1 MRKLPTIAA
10 LILLA
15 FSATALHAADV
26 PRIVN
31 GDLEQPAASNPP
43 PGWAMWGAQK
53 FKTPDNFTLDRDR
66 PHGGK
71 SSFRIHHPANT
82 AGYIVSAPES
92 SLRPSPGMSYTVSF
106 WARSDRPGQAIFGF
120 DGYLQLKPFVGAAAP
135 GLSPIT
141 VDKEWKQFHFTV
153 HEGWD
158 FFADECRYLLLVFKA
173 AASDADQ
180 RTLWI
185 DDVSVTQRPCDRDDR
200 LVNPRTLRYAPLE
213 HRLAE
218 GKDLSITIDAGKR
231 LAQANRAVGGV
242 SFHRVAG
249 WTKLPYDKTG
259 NNSLP
264 KEFEAAIRELHL
276 PMTRFYALG
285 DESFGLEFAIDKAAD
300 LCKRIDV
307 PLGAVPLEFEVQSAR
322 SKLSPRQWSK
332 GVTHSIAKGYAF
344 NRWEIANEPYVAHSG
359 RLFNSPDEY
368 LGHFQSVSRAIRQA
382 QPTAQILMPI
392 WHRNPAWGNYLLKR
406 AAGDYDCVAA
416 HYYSFTNVHRTPFED
431 VVLTANYQLLDDVL
445 RVNALLKAYNPQRD
459 VYQYDTEWGMHSSG
473 PDGEKADHV
482 GRNGNIY
489 GSVHRA
495 VRLIH
500 YLREGMLKGAS
511 TWEMFTYQKSPGF
524 GFFAQDAPQLR
535 SMNYW
540 LYYHFNRHAGHWVL
554 SIEGTGP
561 YHTGTMNG
569 QETRGPLT
577 PTVATLSEDQR
588 HLYLILAN
596 GSWKQS
602 FPCQI
607 DLLNFTPGQATGR
620 VLTSDDPDASPFV
633 QRQEDIIHPLALTQ
647 HESRLQFTLPAHA
660 VVFLTI
666 ESR

>member
-1 MRKLPTIAA
+1 MRNLPTIAA
-10 LILLA
+10 LILLVFSTSA
-15 FSATALHAADV
+15 FRAADA
-26 PRIVN
+26 PQILN
-31 GDLEQPAASNPP
+31 GDFEQPAPSNPP
-43 PGWAMWGAQK
+43 PGWTMWGAQK
-53 FKTPDNFTLDRDR
+53 FKTPDNFTPDSDR

-92 SLRPSPGMSYTVSF
+92 SLRPKTGMSYTVSF

-120 DGYLQLKPFVGAAAP
+120 DGYQQLKPFIGAAAP

-141 VDKEWKQFHFTV
+141 VDNQWKQFQFTV
-153 HEGWD
+153 DEGWD

-173 AASDADQ
+173 AASDAEQ

-185 DDVSVTQRPCDRDDR
+185 DDVSVIERPSARDGR
-200 LVNPRTLRYAPLE
+200 LINPRTLRYPPLE

-218 GKDLSITIDAGKR
+218 GKHLSITIDAGKR
-231 LAQANRAVGGV
+231 LAPANRAVGGV

-249 WTKLPYDKTG
+249 WTKLPYDKNG
-259 NNSLP
+259 NNTLP
-264 KEFEAAIRELHL
+264 REFEASIRELHL

-285 DESFGLEFAIDKAAD
+285 DESFGLESAIDKAAD
-300 LCKRIDV
+300 LCTRIGV
-307 PLGAVPLEFEVQSAR
+307 PLDAVPLEFEIQSAR
-322 SKLSPRQWSK
+322 SKLPPREWSK
-332 GVTHSIAKGYAF
+332 GIRHSIAKGYAF
-344 NRWEIANEPYVAHSG
+344 NRWEIANEPYVAHPG

-368 LGHFQSVSRAIRQA
+368 LEHFQSVSRAIKQV
-382 QPTAQILMPI
+382 QPSAQILMPL
-392 WHRNPAWGNYLLKR
+392 WHRNPSWGNYLLKR

-431 VVLTANYQLLDDVL
+431 VVLTANYQLLDDIA
-445 RVNALLKAYNPQRD
+445 RINALLKAYNPQRD

-482 GRNGNIY
+482 RRNGNIY
-489 GSVHRA
+489 GSMHRA

-535 SMNYW
+535 SMSYW

-554 SIEGTGP
+554 PIEGTAP
-561 YHTGTMNG
+561 YHTGNLNG

-577 PTVATLSEDQR
+577 PAVATLSDDQR

-596 GSWKQS
+596 GSWKQPL
-602 FPCQI
+602 PCQI
-607 DLLNFTPGQATGR
+607 DLRNFTPRQATGLI
-620 VLTSDDPDASPFV
+620 LTSDDPDASPFIP
-633 QRQEDIIHPLALTQ
+633 RQEDIIHPLPLTR
-647 HESRLQFTLPAHA
+647 HETRLQFTLPPHA
-660 VVFLTI
+660 VVFVKI
-666 ESR
+666 NQ